1 MKTARAVITALLL
14 AVLSGAAGAGAEIL
28 GRTQDQGLR
37 TEWSV
42 EQTKRGRTQISGYVY
57 NERDQW
63 AATVRLLVEALDA
76 TGQVTGSGI
85 GYVYGD
91 VPPRSRAYF
100 EVPVPAQGASYRIT
114 IRTVDWRGYG
124 TGG

>member
-1 MKTARAVITALLL
+1 MTRALAILILVVGLL
-14 AVLSGAAGAGAEIL
+14 AAGAARAEIL

-37 TEWSV
+37 AEWSV
-42 EQTKRGRTQISGYVY
+42 EQTKRGRPQISGYVY

-114 IRTVDWRGYG
+114 IRAVDWRGYG